1 MLSIRTRIIR
11 ILVEIMDSLMWTRI
25 SSEID
30 SKTLPKR
37 HNDGNNKFFI
47 TLISI
52 KLIKIYL
59 MREQQK
65 SASLSRMLCLMIDCN
80 V

>member
-11 ILVEIMDSLMWTRI
+11 ILVEIMDRLMWTRI
-25 SSEID
+25 SAEID

-37 HNDGNNKFFI
+37 HNDDNNKFFI

-52 KLIKIYL
+52 KLIKICL
-59 MREQQK
+59 MMEQQK
-65 SASLSRMLCLMIDCN
+65 SASPSRMLCLMIDCN